1 MYKYLLSI
9 YVSVEIN
16 LFTYLHIEK
25 NRIFKFLVFDI
36 IFVYLVYY
44 FACSRNIQTRDFKI
58 LQDIQYVH
66 MY

>member
-9 YVSVEIN
+9 YGSVENN
-16 LFTYLHIEK
+16 LFTYLHMEK
-25 NRIFKFLVFDI
+25 NRNFKILVFDI

-44 FACSRNIQTRDFKI
+44 FACSRNMQTRDFKI
-58 LQDIQYVH
+58 LKDIQYVH